1 MGDVPDTDSN
11 EPNSVISL
19 LRWINV
25 LPGGLVSGWGAYVA
39 IYWLN
44 RFTFSFSS
52 MNPDSFFN
60 RLFIEGVSQGALGAV
75 AVYVGVKIAPAHRLE
90 TAIVIGILLTLVTG
104 FLLFP
109 AVTDRQWW
117 VVYGSFAMLVGTV
130 GMCWSIYAKQ
140 VEV

>member
-1 MGDVPDTDSN
+1 
-11 EPNSVISL
+11 
-19 LRWINV
+19 
-25 LPGGLVSGWGAYVA
+25 
-39 IYWLN
+39 
-44 RFTFSFSS
+44 

-60 RLFIEGVSQGALGAV
+60 RLFIEGVSQGAIGTV
-75 AVYVGVKIAPAHRLE
+75 AVYVGVKIAPAHLG

-109 AVTDRQWW
+109 AVTDRRWW